1 LIPSDIVN
9 HLIYGKKFIGNSIF
23 ILTHSNYKYNN
34 NWFIVDVTFDD
45 PIVNGIS
52 PESGDISNIRYDYLM
67 TYKIDKKHNINY
79 SKFNITINKVNHD
92 CHFIKKDEISD
103 YQNYNITKTID

>member
-1 LIPSDIVN
+1 
-9 HLIYGKKFIGNSIF
+9 
-23 ILTHSNYKYNN
+23 
-34 NWFIVDVTFDD
+34 
-45 PIVNGIS
+45 
-52 PESGDISNIRYDYLM
+52 M